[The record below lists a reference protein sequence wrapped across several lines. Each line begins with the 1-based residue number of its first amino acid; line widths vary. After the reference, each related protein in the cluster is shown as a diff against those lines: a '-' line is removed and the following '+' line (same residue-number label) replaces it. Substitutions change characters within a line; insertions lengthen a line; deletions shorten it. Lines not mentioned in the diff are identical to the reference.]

1 MIHSMRASLPRSAGP
16 VAQAGPDMT
25 IDTTSPPGS
34 WERELDFKRT
44 TPAEMRADI
53 LEMRK
58 RIRAYLNEIEQL
70 RARVRELEA
79 RESAWVRE
87 P

>member
-1 MIHSMRASLPRSAGP
+1 MRASLPRSAGP

-44 TPAEMRADI
+44 APHEMRADI

>member
-1 MIHSMRASLPRSAGP
+1 M
-16 VAQAGPDMT
+16 V

-34 WERELDFKRT
+34 WQRELDFKLTRPDQLRT
-44 TPAEMRADI
+44 EIYEQRRRIAE
-53 LEMRK
+53 
-58 RIRAYLNEIEQL
+58 YLREIEQL

-79 RESAWVRE
+79 REAGWVRE

>member
-1 MIHSMRASLPRSAGP
+1 
-16 VAQAGPDMT
+16 VT

-44 TPAEMRADI
+44 SPAEMRADI

-58 RIRAYLNEIEQL
+58 RIRAYLAEIEQL

-79 RESAWVRE
+79 RDSAWVRE

>member
-1 MIHSMRASLPRSAGP
+1 
-16 VAQAGPDMT
+16 MT

-34 WERELDFKRT
+34 WRREIDWKLT
-44 TPAEMRADI
+44 TPEQLRAEIA
-53 LEMRK
+53 EQRK
-58 RIRAYLNEIEQL
+58 RIAEYVSEIETL

-79 RESAWVRE
+79 RESAWGRE

>member
-1 MIHSMRASLPRSAGP
+1 
-16 VAQAGPDMT
+16 MT

-34 WERELDFKRT
+34 WQRELDYKMSR
-44 TPAEMRADI
+44 PDQLRAEIYEQR
-53 LEMRK
+53 R
-58 RIRAYLNEIEQL
+58 RIAEYLREIEQL

>member
-1 MIHSMRASLPRSAGP
+1 MIC
-16 VAQAGPDMT
+16 
-25 IDTTSPPGS
+25 DTTSPPGS
-34 WERELDFKRT
+34 WRREIDFRLT
-44 TPAEMRADI
+44 TTEQLRAEINDQ
-53 LEMRK
+53 RK
-58 RIRAYLNEIEQL
+58 RIADYLSEIEQL

>member
-1 MIHSMRASLPRSAGP
+1 
-16 VAQAGPDMT
+16 MT

-34 WERELDFKRT
+34 WRRAIDFQLT
-44 TPAEMRADI
+44 TPEQLRAEIA
-53 LEMRK
+53 EQRK
-58 RIRAYLNEIEQL
+58 RIAEYVAEIEQL

-79 RESAWVRE
+79 REQAWVRE

>member
-1 MIHSMRASLPRSAGP
+1 
-16 VAQAGPDMT
+16 MT

-34 WERELDFKRT
+34 WQRELDFKMCRPDQLRT
-44 TPAEMRADI
+44 EIYEQRRRIAE
-53 LEMRK
+53 
-58 RIRAYLNEIEQL
+58 YLREIEQL

>member
-1 MIHSMRASLPRSAGP
+1 
-16 VAQAGPDMT
+16 MT

-34 WERELDFKRT
+34 WRREIDFKLT
-44 TPAEMRADI
+44 TPEQLRAEIFDQ
-53 LEMRK
+53 RK
-58 RIRAYLNEIEQL
+58 RIAGYVAEIERL

-79 RESAWVRE
+79 REQAWVRE